1 MTRIR
6 RLLVAL
12 ASCAVVL
19 VAVPG
24 RDAPTVRAATR
35 YLDATFN
42 VDVQRDVVYGTAVAY
57 DGTPVTL
64 LLDLYTPR
72 GDTATGRPVF
82 IYAHGGFFVTGDKS
96 TTTAWANRMAQ
107 RGYVAASINYRLGP
121 APVLAPIDSALEV
134 ETIDNARADMQ
145 TAVRWFRT
153 QATALRIDPD
163 RIAVGGSSAGAVTAL
178 GVAANADTPLPGDH
192 AGMSSAVC
200 TAVSI
205 SGANDPTVIGP
216 DDAGAIFHHG
226 ADDTVVPYDLAVQTR
241 DAMTAAGLAV
251 QWYEYP
257 GEGHVLSDA
266 TNTLIVQRT
275 INWLYDKV
283 ATASFPCSPATRFL
297 PRRPAATTTTLTAS
311 PNRTAVVSLVAVDNT
326 APGWVQSLPCGTT
339 PGGWSNVNTDAVGQI
354 RASVAIVPFGADGR
368 SCLFNQMPTHLVAD
382 LQGYFTPG
390 AFDDV
395 ADDRLL
401 DTRTAVRPA
410 SGSQTEIRGLANR
423 TAVVS
428 LVATETTRA
437 GYVQVLPC
445 GAAPGGWSNLNIDAA
460 GQTRAVL
467 AFLRFDAF
475 GRACV
480 FTQHATHLVAD
491 LQGYMGAGAF
501 DNITDDRALDTRNG
515 PRPAAG
521 TQVRVTGRPSSTA
534 VVSVV
539 STENLAA
546 GYLQF
551 LPCGAT
557 PGGASNVNTD
567 AAGQTVAGVA
577 FVQFDASGAVCLFT
591 SASSHL
597 VVDVQGYLT
606 AGAFDDVVDDRL
618 LDSRRR

>member
-1 MTRIR
+1 MNRPR
-6 RLLVAL
+6 RLVAALVSLAAL
-12 ASCAVVL
+12 VL
-19 VAVPG
+19 VVPG
-24 RDAPTVRAATR
+24 PSVAPVHAATR
-35 YLDATFN
+35 YRDPTFA
-42 VDVQRDVVYGTAVAY
+42 VDVQTDVLYGTAVAA
-57 DGTPVTL
+57 DGTPVSL
-64 LLDLYTPR
+64 VLDLYTPR
-72 GDTATGRPVF
+72 GDTATNRPAFVW
-82 IYAHGGFFVTGDKS
+82 AHGGAFFTGDKS
-96 TTTAWANRMAQ
+96 SSKDWAIKFAQ
-107 RGYVAASINYRLGP
+107 RGYVTASINYRLG
-121 APVLAPIDSALEV
+121 AVPVVVPLDSPYEYD
-134 ETIDNARADMQ
+134 TIDNARADMQ
-145 TAVRWFRT
+145 TAVRWFRAN
-153 QATALRIDPD
+153 ATSLRVDPD
-163 RIAVGGSSAGAVTAL
+163 RIAVGGTSAGAVTAL
-178 GVAANADTPLPGDH
+178 GVAVNADAPLPGDH
-192 AGMSSAVC
+192 AGQSSAVC
-200 TAVSI
+200 TAVSAL
-205 SGANDPTVIGP
+205 GANDPASIGP
-216 DDAGAIFHHG
+216 NDAGAIFHHG
-226 ADDTVVPYDLAVQTR
+226 TLDTTVPFAMAQQTR
-241 DAMTAAGLAV
+241 DAMLAAGLDV
-251 QWYEYP
+251 QWNEFA
-257 GEGHVLSDA
+257 GDGHGLSSANNDLA
-266 TNTLIVQRT
+266 FSRTVQ
-275 INWLYDKV
+275 WLFDKV
-283 ATASFPCSPATRFL
+283 ATASFPCSPAMRFL
-297 PRRPAATTTTLTAS
+297 PRRPATTTTTLTAS

-326 APGWVQSLPCGTT
+326 ASGWVQSLPCGAA
-339 PGGWSNVNTDAVGQI
+339 PGGWSNVNTDAADQI
-354 RASVAIVPFGADGR
+354 RASVAIVPFGVDGR

-382 LQGYFTPG
+382 LQGYLNPG

-445 GAAPGGWSNLNIDAA
+445 GTAPGGWSNLNIDAA

-467 AFLRFDAF
+467 AFVRFDAS

-480 FTQHATHLVAD
+480 FTQHATHLVVD
-491 LQGYMGAGAF
+491 VQGYMGATAF
-501 DNITDDRALDTRNG
+501 DDITDARALDTRKD

-539 STENLAA
+539 STENLAP

-557 PGGASNVNTD
+557 PGAASNVNTD

-591 SASSHL
+591 SSPSHL

-606 AGAFDDVVDDRL
+606 AGAFDDVVDERL